1 MQHGSKP
8 QRILRI
14 TLIAAASFSTMTAAY
29 SVQILADDSN
39 LQPAKTQDAIDSAG
53 STNTQAHDRGA
64 DGAGASG
71 AGASGAG
78 FVSMPELQHWNAP
91 EAGSTAL
98 PTDRSTDEPLPDPA
112 AGPPLIPPAPA
123 IVPQQGDLPWL
134 PPGPAAQ
141 GYNDGGVDQVIQIPA
156 PEEDGDKQKDK
167 RLSFRQLLNSRY
179 SVYREERDTLGWIPA
194 SGEHLSWLDWQ
205 SDSYLERDESAG
217 VTSAFNIHWIGGP
230 TTPDVPSRV
239 YDFHLGMQFRDQL
252 SSALSYDIATSVGVF
267 SDFEGSAREGVRF
280 PSHAVGMFHVNHS
293 LDVVF
298 GVDYLG
304 RDDIHVL
311 PVIGISLRDII
322 SDNLRM
328 DLVFPRPRIDY
339 NLSDSNRVYLTGQLG
354 GGTWDMEY
362 PDESDDVLT
371 YRDYRLLLGFESADE
386 DGSLSALELGF
397 VFGRHLEFRN
407 QSDPLNFGDT
417 FIIQW
422 VRRH

>member
-1 MQHGSKP
+1 
-8 QRILRI
+8 
-14 TLIAAASFSTMTAAY
+14 MTAAY
-29 SVQILADDSN
+29 AGQILANDGN
-39 LQPAKTQDAIDSAG
+39 LQPTKTQGAIDSAG
-53 STNTQAHDRGA
+53 STNTLGHDRAAHDRAAHDRAAHDRGA
-64 DGAGASG
+64 HDRGAHD

-78 FVSMPELQHWNAP
+78 FVSMPELQYWNAP
-91 EAGSTAL
+91 EAGLTAL
-98 PTDRSTDEPLPDPA
+98 PTDRSADGPLADQT
-112 AGPPLIPPAPA
+112 AGPPLIPPAPV
-123 IVPQQGDLPWL
+123 IPRQPDDLLL
-134 PPGPAAQ
+134 PPSVPGTQ
-141 GYNDGGVDQVIQIPA
+141 DYDDSGVDQVIQIPA
-156 PEEDGDKQKDK
+156 PEEDGDKQQDK
-167 RLSFRQLLNSRY
+167 RLSFRQLLNQRY
-179 SVYREERDTLGWIPA
+179 TVYREERDTLSWIPSSA
-194 SGEHLSWLDWQ
+194 EHLSWLDWQ
-205 SDSYLERDESAG
+205 SDSYLKRGESAG

-239 YDFHLGMQFRDQL
+239 YDFHLGMQFRDEF
-252 SSALSYDIATSVGVF
+252 SSALSYDIAASVGVF

-280 PSHAVGMFHVNHS
+280 PGHAVGMFHVNHS

-304 RDDIHVL
+304 RDDIHLL
-311 PVIGISLRDII
+311 PVIGISLRDVI

-339 NLSDSNRVYLTGQLG
+339 SLSDSHRIYLSGQLG

-371 YRDYRLLLGFESADE
+371 YRDYRLLLGFESADK

-417 FIIQW
+417 FVIQW